1 MGLALNA
8 QVSITEGSGTTD
20 ISGTTIT
27 VQMTANNDN
36 FAEFGITNTSS
47 GDVLYK
53 VTRMMLAAQPAT
65 WQNWVCL
72 GLDGGTAI
80 CYGAQTANPW
90 TTPQPAGHVDDQG
103 DVTVGVHPGET
114 AFMSTHVNPYQ
125 NMTGSLLIRY
135 YVVDNHGAVIDSV
148 DVNYV
153 TAPLGLKQNKSADL
167 SVNVYPNPAT
177 SYLSVA
183 TDNVSGNAVVR
194 MTDVL
199 GKVIYE
205 DNAGDFKKIDVSE
218 FKNGVYLV
226 TVVDDGKTLAT
237 KRVVVK
243 H

>member
-27 VQMTANNDN
+27 VQLTANNDN
-36 FAEFGITNTSS
+36 FAEFGIKNTSA

-53 VTRMMLAAQPAT
+53 VKRMMLAAQPST

-72 GLDGGTAI
+72 GLDGGSAL
-80 CYGAQTANPW
+80 CYSAYPNNPW
-90 TTPQPAGHVDDQG
+90 TTPQPAGHPDSNG
-103 DVTVGVHPGET
+103 DITVGVHPGET
-114 AFMSTHVNPYQ
+114 AYLSTHVNPYA

-135 YVVDNHGAVIDSV
+135 YVIDDHGANVDSV
-148 DVNYV
+148 DVNYI
-153 TAPLGLKQNKSADL
+153 TAPLGLKQNRSADL

-177 SYLSVA
+177 NYLSVA
-183 TDNVSGNAVVR
+183 ADNVSANATVR

-205 DNAGDFKKIDVSE
+205 DNAGASKKIDVSE

-226 TVVDDGKTLAT
+226 AVLEDGKAVAT